1 MELEADASRF
11 SELVPLQPFSRRNYQ
26 PVVGQ
31 PRNNEL
37 IQPQLHEPAMH
48 LER

>member
-1 MELEADASRF
+1 MARCNGL
-11 SELVPLQPFSRRNYQ
+11 SRRNYQ

-31 PRNNEL
+31 PRNNEM